1 MKEIISSGGLGSMRY
16 VSSVR
21 TNLGPIRN
29 DVNAAY
35 DLASH
40 DVSIINWLVDDMPV
54 LASAT
59 GAAFLQKDIHDVVF
73 ISLRYP
79 GGVMANVQASWL
91 NPKKVRQMT
100 VVGSQRM
107 MTWDDIELSSPVAV
121 YDKGADATQEYSDYG
136 EFLRVAMWDG
146 DVRLPKVHLDEP
158 LKLQDRH
165 FIEAIQGKAVERSG
179 GAFGLG
185 VVRVLEAIA
194 GSLALDGRPVEV
206 RRCPSSPGLDQAW
219 REQFRTEMQA
229 VNLDTRVR

>member
-1 MKEIISSGGLGSMRY
+1 VI
-16 VSSVR
+16 
-21 TNLGPIRN
+21 
-29 DVNAAY
+29 
-35 DLASH
+35 
-40 DVSIINWLVDDMPV
+40 
-54 LASAT
+54 
-59 GAAFLQKDIHDVVF
+59 
-73 ISLRYP
+73 
-79 GGVMANVQASWL
+79 ANIQASWL

-100 VVGSQRM
+100 IVGSQRM

-165 FIEAIQGKAVERSG
+165 FIEAVQGKTVERSD

-185 VVRVLEAIA
+185 VVKVLEAIA
-194 GSLALDGRPVEV
+194 RSLGLDGRPVEV
-206 RRCPSSPGLDQAW
+206 RRSPSYPELD
-219 REQFRTEMQA
+219 RVLGETYRTEMRD